1 MTMLIV
7 IVLVGAG
14 SYALRVL
21 PLLLIDRISLSRRA
35 EETLTD
41 AAVAAMTALVV
52 GVVVRLGEHPTLPAA
67 ARWVGLALG
76 LMAAAARWSM
86 VRIMAVGMAGAWL
99 TMLVLHL

>member
-21 PLLLIDRISLSRRA
+21 PLLLIDRISLSQRT
-35 EETLTD
+35 EEMLTD
-41 AAVAAMTALVV
+41 AATAAMTALVV
-52 GVVVRLGEHPTLPAA
+52 GMVLRLGEHPTLPAT
-67 ARWVGLALG
+67 ARWVGLGLG
-76 LMAAAARWSM
+76 LVAAALRGSM

-99 TMLVLHL
+99 TTLVLQL